1 MVLSVILSVSLFLC
15 TFSAVAG
22 EEKESKE
29 VINVICF
36 PQIPIRRSV
45 ILYPTFKVSNYGDRI
60 VFSVDMPVNAIELT
74 INNLEG
80 RVVKSMNCCAVE
92 GATYVVDITSL
103 PAGSYVICFLMP
115 GYHGL
120 LYQGS
125 FKL

>member
-1 MVLSVILSVSLFLC
+1 MVLFAILSVSLFLA
-15 TFSAVAG
+15 TFSTVAG

-29 VINVICF
+29 AINVIRI

-45 ILYPTFKVSNYGDRI
+45 VPTFNVLNYGDKI

-80 RVVKSMNCCAVE
+80 QVVKSMNCCALAGV
-92 GATYVVDITSL
+92 TYVVDITSL

-115 GYHGL
+115 GYQGL